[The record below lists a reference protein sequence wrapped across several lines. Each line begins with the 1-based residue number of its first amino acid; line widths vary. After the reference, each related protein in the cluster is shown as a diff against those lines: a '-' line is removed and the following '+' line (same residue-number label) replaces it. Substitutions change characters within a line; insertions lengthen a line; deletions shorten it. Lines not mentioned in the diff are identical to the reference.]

1 MPRET
6 TLNKVHEDHSNLFKV
21 VSSRLL
27 NSHMRVQTSITRR
40 PSQLLIVFVADVT
53 TSSGVFVS
61 LRQTKVNDVD
71 YVLVVALAYQ
81 EIVRL
86 DVSV

>member
-6 TLNKVHEDHSNLFKV
+6 SLDKVHEDHPNLLKV
-21 VSSRLL
+21 ISSGLL
-27 NSHMRVQTSITRR
+27 NTHVCVQTCITRR
-40 PSQLLIVFVADVT
+40 PCQLLIVFVANVT
-53 TSSGVFVS
+53 TSAGVLIS
-61 LRQTKVNDVD
+61 LGQTKVNDVD

-81 EIVRL
+81 EIVGL